1 MVSRIGGSMRSL
13 TVKSLTAFVLIAA
26 AFAAACSSAPP
37 EQGLR
42 DSFAQ
47 QLGANKFVKDFQRN
61 GDEMT
66 FTGPGPEGGT
76 AKWRVHIDSAVV
88 EPNED
93 QKNPYKGTIKSSWF
107 ADGQKIEPRAT
118 QSNLPYE
125 LTANGIAQECY
136 ALWDPAGRKWGW
148 E

>member
-1 MVSRIGGSMRSL
+1 MVARIGGPMTSCRL
-13 TVKSLTAFVLIAA
+13 KSLVTFVLATA
-26 AFAAACSSAPP
+26 VLTAACSSAPP

-66 FTGPGPEGGT
+66 FVGPGPEGGT
-76 AKWRVHIDSAVV
+76 AKWRVHLDSAVV
-88 EPNED
+88 TPNDD

-107 ADGQKIEPRAT
+107 ADGQKIEPKAT

-125 LTANGIAQECY
+125 LNANGLSQDCY
-136 ALWDPAGRKWGW
+136 AVWDPAGKKWGW

>member
-1 MVSRIGGSMRSL
+1 MTLCRL
-13 TVKSLTAFVLIAA
+13 KSLVTFVLLATAA
-26 AFAAACSSAPP
+26 LTAACSSAPS

-66 FTGPGPEGGT
+66 FVGPGPEGGT
-76 AKWRVHIDSAVV
+76 AKWRVHLDSAVV
-88 EPNED
+88 TPNDD

-107 ADGQKIEPRAT
+107 ADGQKVEPNTR
-118 QSNLPYE
+118 QSNLPLE
-125 LTANGIAQECY
+125 LNANGLSQDCY
-136 ALWDPAGRKWGW
+136 AVWDPVGKKWGW

>member
-1 MVSRIGGSMRSL
+1 MRSL
-13 TVKSLTAFVLIAA
+13 TMKSLAGFVLAA
-26 AFAAACSSAPP
+26 AALAAGCNSAPA

-47 QLGANKFVKDFQRN
+47 QLGANKFVKDFQRD

-88 EPNED
+88 EPNEGQKD
-93 QKNPYKGTIKSSWF
+93 QYKGTIKSSWF
-107 ADGQKIEPRAT
+107 ADGRKIEPGAL
-118 QSNLPYE
+118 QSNLPFE
-125 LTANGIAQECY
+125 LNANGLSQDCY
-136 ALWDPAGRKWGW
+136 AVWDPAAKKWGW